1 MTMHSAHPVSSPLM
15 LELLAWVASRPRTY
29 AEAID
34 AWRSNCPR
42 HSVWE
47 DALIEGLVQV
57 VRRGGSTVTLT
68 LLGRAALE
76 GRSASRELRPDR
88 VTA

>member
-1 MTMHSAHPVSSPLM
+1 MTIHSAHPVSNPLV
-15 LELLAWVASRPRTY
+15 LELLAWVERRPRTY

-34 AWRSNCPR
+34 AWPSNCPR

-47 DALIEGLVQV
+47 DALIDGLVQV
-57 VRRGGSTVTLT
+57 VRRGATTVTLT
-68 LLGRAALE
+68 PLGRAALE
-76 GRSASRELRPDR
+76 GRSVSRELRSER

>member
-15 LELLAWVASRPRTY
+15 LELLAWIERRPRTY

-47 DALIEGLVQV
+47 DALVEGLVQV
-57 VRRGGSTVTLT
+57 VRGATTTVTLT
-68 LLGRAALE
+68 PLGRAALE
-76 GRSASRELRPDR
+76 GRSTSRELRPDR